1 MKRFKVLVLLAIYL
15 LAFSLP
21 AHAQNRY
28 IVRHSL
34 GLKGLNL
41 TCLLLNCN
49 VLGSLGDPA
58 GQVYVITTKPTV
70 NPLLFLTLLLN
81 QIGVIDAEPDQIV
94 NVMAY
99 SSSSNTGT
107 GPAALYDS
115 TPINYYGTT
124 VRHGYVFQPATTLI
138 HLADAQS
145 NYKTTGGGVVAVID
159 TGVDPAQPV
168 LKSVLVPGYDFVN
181 NKTSVDE
188 TADINQSTMA
198 VLDNNNAQPGFVN
211 QSTMAVLD
219 QSTMAVLD
227 GPQYA
232 AFGHGTMVS
241 GVIHLV
247 APTAQIMPLKAF
259 TAAGT
264 GNLSDVV
271 RAIYFA
277 SFHGAK
283 VINMSFDFSSSSTEL
298 KFALNTAN
306 LLGVICVASSG
317 NDGKQISV
325 YPASYSNV
333 IGAASTSNIDQRSTF
348 SNYGSQVVWVAAPGE
363 GVVTTY
369 PFGSYAAVWGTS
381 FSAPM
386 VSGTAAL
393 LVGLSHG
400 VAQQNT
406 AASSLAHADYI
417 NSQLN
422 HGRLNVNTAVDSW
435 LLYIGPK

>member
-1 MKRFKVLVLLAIYL
+1 
-15 LAFSLP
+15 
-21 AHAQNRY
+21 
-28 IVRHSL
+28 
-34 GLKGLNL
+34 
-41 TCLLLNCN
+41 
-49 VLGSLGDPA
+49 
-58 GQVYVITTKPTV
+58 
-70 NPLLFLTLLLN
+70 
-81 QIGVIDAEPDQIV
+81 
-94 NVMAY
+94 
-99 SSSSNTGT
+99 
-107 GPAALYDS
+107 
-115 TPINYYGTT
+115 
-124 VRHGYVFQPATTLI
+124 LI